1 MRTKRL
7 PALLALLVAA
17 CASVQW
23 TRDGA
28 SDADLTRDLADCRK
42 EAALRFPGGTIG
54 LPSAP
59 IDPRFGGPG
68 GPSAAESQMQ
78 EQVAVANC
86 MRARGYQL
94 VPKPD

>member
-1 MRTKRL
+1 MRTNRI
-7 PALLALLVAA
+7 LALFVLMVAA
-17 CASVQW
+17 CAPVQW
-23 TRDGA
+23 ARHGA

-42 EAALRFPGGTIG
+42 EAALRYPGGAVG
-54 LPSAP
+54 LPPAP

-68 GPSAAESQMQ
+68 GPTLAESQMR
-78 EQVAVANC
+78 EQVALANC